1 MAKNSLTGNKKYFL
15 ILGDVIILYFALA
28 LSLFIRFQEGLSQ
41 TLWQRHLL
49 PFTIVFAIFI
59 LVFYIDDLYEIN
71 FGSSK
76 YNLLGKIIKNGI
88 IASLIAM
95 VFFYLG
101 QDRLFTIRPQ
111 RVLIFN
117 VLIFVAVSYL
127 WHLSFLA
134 LTRSAKIA
142 NNLLIIGNNSLVA
155 EIQKVING
163 KPELG
168 FKIKTVIENT
178 DEENLKNLKTVCQ
191 QQNINTIIS
200 TVHPRESPL
209 LSKSLFDCLPLRL
222 PFYDIATFYEKITG
236 KVPVKTIEQV
246 WFLENLSEDN
256 KKLYEFL
263 KKILE
268 AAISLVLLAIF
279 LPFSPLVI
287 LAVKLTS
294 KGPLFFIQDRVGK
307 DGKIFKTVKF
317 RSMVDNAEKNGAQWA
332 TKNDPRVTKVGR
344 ILRKT
349 RIDEIP
355 QLFLVLSGKISLIGP
370 RPERPEF
377 VEQLQQEIP
386 FYKER
391 LIVKPGVTG
400 WAQVMGPDYG
410 GSKEETLEKLQYDL
424 YYVKNRSL
432 ALDLSIVLKTIKTVL
447 SRKGH

>member
-1 MAKNSLTGNKKYFL
+1 MAKNSLTGNKKIFL
-15 ILGDVIILYFALA
+15 ILGDVIILYLA
-28 LSLFIRFQEGLSQ
+28 LGLSLLIRFQAEFSQ
-41 TLWQRHLL
+41 ALWQRHLL

-59 LVFYIDDLYEIN
+59 IVFYIDDLYEIN

-76 YNLLGKIIKNGI
+76 YNLLSKIFKNVI
-88 IASLIAM
+88 ISSVIAM

-111 RVLIFN
+111 RVLVFNAAIFF
-117 VLIFVAVSYL
+117 IASYL
-127 WHLSFLA
+127 WHLAFLA

-142 NNLLIIGNNSLVA
+142 NNLLIIGNNNLVA
-155 EIQKVING
+155 EIKKVINE

-168 FKIKTVIENT
+168 FIIKKIIDNT
-178 DEENLKNLKTVCQ
+178 DEENLKNLKNICQ
-191 QQNINTIIS
+191 QNDIHSIIS
-200 TVHPRESPL
+200 TIHPRENAL

-222 PFYDIATFYEKITG
+222 PFYDITTFYEKITG
-236 KVPVKTIEQV
+236 KVPVTTIEQV
-246 WFLENLSEDN
+246 WFLENLSENN

-268 AAISLVLLAIF
+268 VMVAIVLLIIF
-279 LPFSPLVI
+279 LPFAPLVA
-287 LAVKLTS
+287 LAIKATS
-294 KGPLFFIQDRVGK
+294 KGPIFFSQNRLGK
-307 DGKIFKTVKF
+307 DGKIFKTIKF
-317 RSMVDNAEKNGAQWA
+317 RSMVVDAEKNGAQWA
-332 TKNDPRVTKVGR
+332 VKNDPRVTKVGK

-355 QLFLVLSGKISLIGP
+355 QLFLVITGKTSLIGP
-370 RPERPEF
+370 RPERPEM
-377 VEQLQQEIP
+377 VEDLEKDIP

-391 LIVKPGVTG
+391 LIVKPGITG

-432 ALDLSIVLKTIKTVL
+432 ALDLNIILKTIKTVL